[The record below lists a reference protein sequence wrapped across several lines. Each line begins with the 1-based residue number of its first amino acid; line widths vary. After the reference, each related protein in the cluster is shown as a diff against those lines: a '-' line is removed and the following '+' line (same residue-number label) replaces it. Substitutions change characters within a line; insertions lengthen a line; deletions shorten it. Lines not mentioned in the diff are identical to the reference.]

1 MTETNTTAQATTTN
15 SADALS
21 VSTPTA
27 NAAPAAKPAATQQE
41 APANQAPQAADA
53 AKAVGDQAPEAPKGA
68 PEKYEFKSPGEKNF
82 DNEVMTSFS
91 DIAKELNL
99 TQDSAQKIL
108 DKVGSKMQE
117 RHAAGLAALSQEWAQ
132 ASTAD
137 KEFGGDGLQQ
147 NLAIAK
153 KALDTLGTPELRS
166 LLHQSPLGNHPELIR
181 FFYRTGKA
189 ISEDQQVV
197 TGGTSGSNKPA
208 VRDFATAAAALYSN
222 QSQTQGT

>member
-1 MTETNTTAQATTTN
+1 MIDPTTTEAPTTN
-15 SADALS
+15 NAPSADS
-21 VSTPTA
+21 
-27 NAAPAAKPAATQQE
+27 APATVAGGTQADSQQ
-41 APANQAPQAADA
+41 NQQPVADA
-53 AKAVGDQAPEAPKGA
+53 GKTDASKAEAPKGA
-68 PEKYEFKSPGEKNF
+68 SEKYEFKSPGDKNF

-181 FFYRTGKA
+181 FFYRAGKA